1 MINIGKNIKLLRR
14 RTGLTQS
21 QFAES
26 LGISVQDVSKWENGK
41 AKPQVDMLK
50 KLAIVFG
57 VSVESL
63 LDTSVETTDK
73 KITN

>member
-1 MINIGKNIKLLRR
+1 MYDYTFGEYIYKL
-14 RTGLTQS
+14 RTSADLSQS
-21 QFAES
+21 ELAKK
-26 LGISVQDVSKWENGK
+26 LGVSNKAISKWENGK

-63 LDTSVETTDK
+63 LDT
-73 KITN
+73 